1 MDTSV
6 TRNPASTSGTT
17 PPIPILE
24 PGDRLTRAEFER
36 RYEAMPHL
44 KKAEL
49 IEGIVYMPAAVRFRK
64 HGSPH
69 SRIIGWLSC
78 YEGRTPGTTVGDN
91 SSARLDNDNMP
102 QPDALLLINPECGGQ
117 AVISDDDYIERAPE
131 LVAEVSS
138 STVSFDLHTKLN
150 VYRRSGVREYL
161 VWRVVD
167 VAFDWFVLRDG
178 EFVRKAVDAE
188 GLLRS
193 ETFPGLWLDVGA
205 LLAGRMGDVLDVLE
219 RGVKSS
225 GHAEFVKRLGS

>member
-1 MDTSV
+1 MDNSV
-6 TRNPASTSGTT
+6 TLNPASTADANPSV
-17 PPIPILE
+17 PILE

-49 IEGIVYMPAAVRFRK
+49 IEGIVYMPASVRLRK

-69 SRIIGWLSC
+69 SRIIGWLSY

-91 SSARLDNDNMP
+91 ASARLDNDNMP
-102 QPDALLLINPECGGQ
+102 QPDALLLVNPECGGQ
-117 AVISDDDYIERAPE
+117 AVISEDDYIEGAPE

-150 VYRRSGVREYL
+150 VYRRSGAREYL

-178 EFVRKAVDAE
+178 EYRRLPVDAA
-188 GLLRS
+188 GLLKS
-193 ETFPGLWLDVGA
+193 ETFPGLWLDVAA
-205 LLAGRMGDVLDVLE
+205 LLAGRMGDVFDVLQKGIE
-219 RGVKSS
+219 SRE
-225 GHAEFVKRLGS
+225 HAEFVGRLGG